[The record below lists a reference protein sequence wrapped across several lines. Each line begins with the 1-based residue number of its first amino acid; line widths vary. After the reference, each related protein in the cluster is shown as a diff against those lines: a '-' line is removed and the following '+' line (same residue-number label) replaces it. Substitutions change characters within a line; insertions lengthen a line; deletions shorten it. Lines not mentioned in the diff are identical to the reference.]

1 MEVRA
6 RIENISKN
14 LLTGKTT
21 FTFSTDSETAAEEL
35 ERLQDKDLRV
45 KAVQYRRK
53 RSLSANA
60 LFWACVGK
68 IATATRADKWDVY
81 LQLLK
86 DYGKYTYI
94 VCRPS
99 MVDAVRSQWRESMV
113 WNSVDVNGEEAVQM
127 LCFFGSSSYNTKE
140 MSVLIDGAIET
151 MKELGLDLPMP
162 QDIKTALEQW
172 EVQNGQRITER

>member
-1 MEVRA
+1 MEVKASLKDIGRSY
-6 RIENISKN
+6 IDN
-14 LLTGKTT
+14 KTT
-21 FTFSTDSETAAEEL
+21 FTFETESMTAAEEL
-35 ERLQDKDLRV
+35 ERMQNVDLRV
-45 KAVQYRRK
+45 NVVKYRKK

-60 LFWACVGK
+60 LFWSCVGK
-68 IATATRADKWDVY
+68 IANATRADKWDVY